1 MTTNPLVHERTD
13 EKLQARH
20 AFLEILFDSIPGAIV
35 VSDESGCI
43 VRVNAQVEK
52 MFGYRPDELLGQ
64 TVEILFPERFRPL
77 YVEHRQHYRQDP
89 QRRAMGAGVELYGR
103 HKDGQEFPVDAIL
116 SSLETQQ
123 GKLILSLIRDF
134 ADRDPAVGFRLHL
147 AALVNSSGEAIIG
160 KTLGGIITSWNRSA
174 ERIFGYSVEEAIGK
188 PISMLFPAGKEVEA
202 ADVLKRLRK
211 GETISAH
218 DTMRRRKDGH
228 NIDVSV
234 AISPIF
240 DPLGNLVGASKVAR
254 DVTELKQMKTELE
267 IRRAQAVSSARL
279 SELGMMA
286 GSIAHEINNP
296 LAVVHAT
303 ASDLLEMAEAGNVP
317 LEAVQ
322 VASAR
327 IKRTANRIS
336 KIVKS
341 LRQIA
346 RKGTGDPFLRAS
358 AAQIV
363 EEVLDLCRQ
372 RFRVH
377 SVRVDAPTV
386 DPGIEVLCREVQIA
400 QVLLNLL
407 QNAFDAIIDRKEDK
421 WIRLEVTTSTGQP
434 VVFAVIDSGAGVPPE
449 LEAQIMEPFF
459 TTKPLGKGTGLGLS
473 LSKAIVEEH
482 GGELTLGKRDN
493 HTCFSFLLPRFQ
505 EPNNAAEESNDITC

>member
-1 MTTNPLVHERTD
+1 
-13 EKLQARH
+13 
-20 AFLEILFDSIPGAIV
+20 
-35 VSDESGCI
+35 
-43 VRVNAQVEK
+43 
-52 MFGYRPDELLGQ
+52 
-64 TVEILFPERFRPL
+64 
-77 YVEHRQHYRQDP
+77 
-89 QRRAMGAGVELYGR
+89 
-103 HKDGQEFPVDAIL
+103 
-116 SSLETQQ
+116 
-123 GKLILSLIRDF
+123 
-134 ADRDPAVGFRLHL
+134 
-147 AALVNSSGEAIIG
+147 
-160 KTLGGIITSWNRSA
+160 
-174 ERIFGYSVEEAIGK
+174 
-188 PISMLFPAGKEVEA
+188 
-202 ADVLKRLRK
+202 LKR
-211 GETISAH
+211 GETVSAH
-218 DTMRRRKDGH
+218 DAVRRRKNGQ

-234 AISPIF
+234 RISPIF
-240 DPLGNLVGASKVAR
+240 DPLGNLVGASKVAT

-303 ASDLLEMAEAGNVP
+303 ASDLLEMAEAGDVS
-317 LEAVQ
+317 LQAVE

-363 EEVLDLCRQ
+363 EEVLDLCRE

-407 QNAFDAIIDRKEDK
+407 QNAFDAIVDTKGDK
-421 WIRLEVTTSTGQP
+421 WIRLEVTSCTGQP

-449 LEAQIMEPFF
+449 LQARIMDPFF

-482 GGELTLGKRDN
+482 GGELTLGERDH

-505 EPNNAAEESNDITC
+505 EPKNAAEECNDITG